1 MASNGLA
8 LGKIGQISINGIRSL
23 DKSIDF
29 YREKLRLPFIAVFDP
44 PGLAFFDC
52 DGTHLMLTTEG
63 EANNS
68 TIHFQVDDV
77 QAAYKSLKAAKV
89 DMEGEPHAIF
99 TTDNYELWVAFF
111 HDPEGNLHAVQE
123 ERGRFAP

>member
-68 TIHFQVDDV
+68 TIRKATCTRFRKSVGVSRRRH
-77 QAAYKSLKAAKV
+77 QARIATMGSA
-89 DMEGEPHAIF
+89 
-99 TTDNYELWVAFF
+99 
-111 HDPEGNLHAVQE
+111 
-123 ERGRFAP
+123 